1 MITAAQQGRDLAITV
16 EGIESPFVI
25 RPLPGRMGKT
35 LTDLYFRTIIREL
48 PVTQME
54 DVLRIAVDGG
64 QWVTGDDG
72 ERHLV
77 PLPEEQQTVYNRC
90 DDELS
95 TGEAQDV
102 LNPAFFWQTVLNFS
116 GVKSYVEAGGGFEGL
131 VKTQGFLAQTLG
143 VSPLTTSPS
152 GALETLIRLQA
163 SMSPTTSPTGG
174 STIDR
179 LPAGKQS
186 RKGKRSK

>member
-1 MITAAQQGRDLAITV
+1 MISAAQQGRDLAITV

-25 RPLPGRMGKT
+25 RPLPGRMGKA
-35 LTDLYFRTIIREL
+35 LTDLYLRTIVRDL

-54 DVLRIAVDGG
+54 DVFRIALDGG
-64 QWVTGDDG
+64 QWDGDD
-72 ERHLV
+72 LI
-77 PLPEEQQTVYNRC
+77 PLPYEQQTVYRRC

-95 TGEAQDV
+95 TAEAQDV
-102 LNPAFFWQTVLNFS
+102 LHPAFFWQTVLGFS
-116 GVKSYVEAGGGFEGL
+116 GVKAYTDAGGGFEGG
-131 VKTQGFLAQTLG
+131 VKALGFLAQTLG

-163 SMSPTTSPTGG
+163 STSPTTSPTGG

-186 RKGKRSK
+186 RKGKRCR